1 MLFYIWKNE
10 KYKNINVDELSQ
22 IKIISLKNG
31 NSNLMSLKKS
41 SLIIYFSLNCEYCIN
56 EINSI
61 SLNVKNFNNV
71 DILLVSSDSY
81 ENIVN
86 FSTKFNNRKL
96 NFIYDYSGEVKNILG
111 VKNYPSIYIFSRN
124 MKLVKFFKG
133 ETPINKILSE
143 IPNE

>member
-61 SLNVKNFNNV
+61 SLKFY
-71 DILLVSSDSY
+71 LKPKSY
-81 ENIVN
+81 DVTI
-86 FSTKFNNRKL
+86 
-96 NFIYDYSGEVKNILG
+96 NFITSCRK
-111 VKNYPSIYIFSRN
+111 
-124 MKLVKFFKG
+124 
-133 ETPINKILSE
+133 
-143 IPNE
+143 